1 MDGPSSLVKLEF
13 IPKTFK
19 CSTEIRHSDTFS
31 AIVLQQLN
39 NDVKTTFCPKSKRK
53 LTLIGFWKICQDHLE
68 KGLLTIF
75 LIGTQHSNHTAAST
89 QQYSCSIA
97 QLWSWVLSA
106 LSSFTNY
113 LLIEKCDRL

>member
-1 MDGPSSLVKLEF
+1 MHTIPWF
-13 IPKTFK
+13 IHTALSYSKK
-19 CSTEIRHSDTFS
+19 IRHSVLFS
-31 AIVLQQLN
+31 ASVLLQSN

-89 QQYSCSIA
+89 QQDSGIPG
-97 QLWSWVLSA
+97 L
-106 LSSFTNY
+106 
-113 LLIEKCDRL
+113 E